1 MEPLSEKLGDALL
14 GQLKRNQRR
23 QQAWKHFKR
32 AMLFI
37 FIGYLFFY
45 VVFLLFCQVM
55 IACHSEGFFSL
66 NQITVFI
73 GMDRFLR
80 RAGIATGGLIY
91 VITTALRGY
100 GDYRLNDLKK
110 EALFLDDLI
119 NRHCH

>member
-1 MEPLSEKLGDALL
+1 MEPLSEKLSGALL
-14 GQLKRNQRR
+14 DQLKQNQRR

-32 AMLFI
+32 AMWFI

-45 VVFLLFCQVM
+45 VVFLLFCQVI
-55 IACHSEGFFSL
+55 IACYCEGAFSL

-80 RAGIATGGLIY
+80 RAGFATGGLIY
-91 VITTALRGY
+91 VITTALRRY
-100 GDYRLNDLKK
+100 ADYRLNNLKK